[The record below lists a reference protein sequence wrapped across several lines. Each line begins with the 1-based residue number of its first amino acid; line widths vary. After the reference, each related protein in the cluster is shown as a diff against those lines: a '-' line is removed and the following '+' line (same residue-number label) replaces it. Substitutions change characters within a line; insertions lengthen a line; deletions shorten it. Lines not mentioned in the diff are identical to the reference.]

1 MKDRDKEPIIIEND
15 YFFRLTISNK
25 ITGVLIFLSF
35 VLLNLTPELD
45 PHKEM
50 MRRASLTLG
59 IFGILFS
66 IFWEI
71 KIAYQEFYN
80 KFFTKFYDDKI
91 SFDHIDEHM
100 KFKTEILQKD
110 DLVSVTWALTPY
122 NEEGAGIWMKDIK
135 NKSDKIIAYLT
146 SPLYF
151 LITMLRH
158 FIFLA
163 LNGFKFKKYILYRF
177 KSGIIAVPNN
187 KMLSDKDV
195 KFELSSLFGLY
206 TSDLL

>member
-25 ITGVLIFLSF
+25 IMGVLIFLSF

-71 KIAYQEFYN
+71 KIAYQEFCN

-110 DLVSVTWALTPY
+110 DLVSVTWALIPY
-122 NEEGAGIWMKDIK
+122 NEQDVNIWIKDIK
-135 NKSDKIIAYLT
+135 NRRKRMVRYLV
-146 SPLYF
+146 SPIFF
-151 LITMLRH
+151 LITMLHH
-158 FIFLA
+158 FVFLA

-177 KSGIIAVPNN
+177 KSGIIAMPNN
-187 KMLSDKDV
+187 KLLSNKDV

-206 TSDLL
+206 TSELL

>member
-25 ITGVLIFLSF
+25 ITGVLIFLFF

-45 PHKEM
+45 PYKEI
-50 MRRASLTLG
+50 MRKAALVMG
-59 IFGILFS
+59 IFGILFCT
-66 IFWEI
+66 FWEI

-100 KFKTEILQKD
+100 KFKIEILQKD
-110 DLVSVTWALTPY
+110 DLVSVTWALIPY
-122 NEEGAGIWMKDIK
+122 NEQDVNIWIKDIK

-146 SPLYF
+146 SPLCF
-151 LITMLRH
+151 LITMLHH
-158 FIFLA
+158 FVFLA

-187 KMLSDKDV
+187 KLLSNKDV
-195 KFELSSLFGLY
+195 KFEISSLFGLY

>member
-1 MKDRDKEPIIIEND
+1 MRDCYKEPIIIEND

-25 ITGVLIFLSF
+25 IMCVLIFLSF

-110 DLVSVTWALTPY
+110 DLVSVTWALIPY
-122 NEEGAGIWMKDIK
+122 NEQDVNIWIKDIK
-135 NKSDKIIAYLT
+135 NRRKRMVGYLV
-146 SPLYF
+146 SPIFF
-151 LITMLRH
+151 LITMLHH

-187 KMLSDKDV
+187 KLLSDKEV
-195 KFELSSLFGLY
+195 KFELSSRY
-206 TSDLL
+206 SI

>member
-25 ITGVLIFLSF
+25 ITGVLIFLFF
-35 VLLNLTPELD
+35 VLLNLMPELD
-45 PHKEM
+45 PYKEI
-50 MRRASLTLG
+50 MRKVALVMG
-59 IFGILFS
+59 IFGILFCT
-66 IFWEI
+66 FWEI

-80 KFFTKFYDDKI
+80 KFFTKFYDDRI

-110 DLVSVTWALTPY
+110 DLVSVTWALIPY

-177 KSGIIAVPNN
+177 KSGIIAVPDN
-187 KMLSDKDV
+187 KILSDKDI
-195 KFELSSLFGLY
+195 KFEFSSLFGLY
-206 TSDLL
+206 TSDLI

>member
-1 MKDRDKEPIIIEND
+1 MKDFEKEPIIIEND
-15 YFFRLTISNK
+15 YFFKLTISNK
-25 ITGVLIFLSF
+25 IMGVLIFLSF

-100 KFKTEILQKD
+100 KFKTEIMQK
-110 DLVSVTWALTPY
+110 
-122 NEEGAGIWMKDIK
+122 
-135 NKSDKIIAYLT
+135 
-146 SPLYF
+146 
-151 LITMLRH
+151 R
-158 FIFLA
+158 
-163 LNGFKFKKYILYRF
+163 LNLKEIGC
-177 KSGIIAVPNN
+177 
-187 KMLSDKDV
+187 
-195 KFELSSLFGLY
+195 
-206 TSDLL
+206 

>member
-1 MKDRDKEPIIIEND
+1 MRDCDKEPIIIEND

-25 ITGVLIFLSF
+25 IMCVLIFLSF

-71 KIAYQEFYN
+71 KIAYQEFCN

-110 DLVSVTWALTPY
+110 DLVSVTWALIPY

-151 LITMLRH
+151 LITMLHH

-187 KMLSDKDV
+187 KLLSDKDI
-195 KFELSSLFGLY
+195 KFEFSSLFGLY
-206 TSDLL
+206 TSDLI

>member
-25 ITGVLIFLSF
+25 ITGVLIFLFF

-45 PHKEM
+45 PYKEI
-50 MRRASLTLG
+50 MRKAALVMG
-59 IFGILFS
+59 IFGILFCT
-66 IFWEI
+66 FWEI
-71 KIAYQEFYN
+71 KIAYQEFCN

-100 KFKTEILQKD
+100 KFKIEILQKD
-110 DLVSVTWALTPY
+110 DLVSVTWALIPY
-122 NEEGAGIWMKDIK
+122 NEQDVNIWIKDIK

-146 SPLYF
+146 SPLCF
-151 LITMLRH
+151 LITMLHH
-158 FIFLA
+158 FVFLA

-187 KMLSDKDV
+187 KLLSNKDV
-195 KFELSSLFGLY
+195 KFEISSLFGLY

>member
-1 MKDRDKEPIIIEND
+1 MKDFEKEPIIIEND
-15 YFFRLTISNK
+15 YFFKLTISNK
-25 ITGVLIFLSF
+25 IMGVLIFLSF

-110 DLVSVTWALTPY
+110 DLVSVTWALIPY
-122 NEEGAGIWMKDIK
+122 NEQDVNIWIKDIK
-135 NKSDKIIAYLT
+135 NRRKRMVRYLV
-146 SPLYF
+146 SPIFF
-151 LITMLRH
+151 LITMLHH

-163 LNGFKFKKYILYRF
+163 LNGFRFKKYILYRF
-177 KSGIIAVPNN
+177 KTGIIAVPNN
-187 KMLSDKDV
+187 KLLSDKDV

>member
-25 ITGVLIFLSF
+25 ITGVLIFLFF
-35 VLLNLTPELD
+35 VLLNLMPELD
-45 PHKEM
+45 PYKEI
-50 MRRASLTLG
+50 MRKVALVMG
-59 IFGILFS
+59 IFGILFCT
-66 IFWEI
+66 FWEI

-80 KFFTKFYDDKI
+80 KFFTKFYDDRI

-100 KFKTEILQKD
+100 KFKTEIMQKD
-110 DLVSVTWALTPY
+110 DLVSVTWALIPY

-177 KSGIIAVPNN
+177 KSGIIAVPDN
-187 KMLSDKDV
+187 KILSDKDI
-195 KFELSSLFGLY
+195 KFEFSSLFGLY
-206 TSDLL
+206 TSDLI

>member
-1 MKDRDKEPIIIEND
+1 MKNCDKEPIIIEND

-25 ITGVLIFLSF
+25 ITGVLIFLFF

-45 PHKEM
+45 PYKEI
-50 MRRASLTLG
+50 MRKAALVMG
-59 IFGILFS
+59 IFGILFCT
-66 IFWEI
+66 FWEI
-71 KIAYQEFYN
+71 KIACQEFYN

-110 DLVSVTWALTPY
+110 DLVSVTWALIPY

-187 KMLSDKDV
+187 KLLSDKDV

-206 TSDLL
+206 TSDLI

>member
-1 MKDRDKEPIIIEND
+1 MRDRDKEPIIIEND

-25 ITGVLIFLSF
+25 IMCVLIFLSF

-45 PHKEM
+45 SHKEM

-59 IFGILFS
+59 IFGILFC

-71 KIAYQEFYN
+71 KIAYQEFCN

-91 SFDHIDEHM
+91 SFEYIDKHM

-110 DLVSVTWALTPY
+110 DLVSVTWALIPY
-122 NEEGAGIWMKDIK
+122 NEQDVNIWIKDIK
-135 NKSDKIIAYLT
+135 NRRKRMVRYLV
-146 SPLYF
+146 SPIFF
-151 LITMLRH
+151 LITMLHH

-177 KSGIIAVPNN
+177 KTGIIAVPNN
-187 KMLSDKDV
+187 KLSSDKDV

-206 TSDLL
+206 TSELL